1 MTSWI
6 AQTIPFADAWSM
18 HDADVGF
25 GWWLV
30 MAAFWGGVVALL
42 VWLLRGGVAA
52 SRPESGPSR
61 EPTPREILDRRLA
74 EGTLDVEEYERRR
87 RLLEPPADAAHAGAQ
102 PTALGADR

>member
-18 HDADVGF
+18 HDADVGI

-30 MAAFWGGVVALL
+30 MAAFWGAVIAFL
-42 VWLLRGGVAA
+42 VWLLRGGAAA
-52 SRPESGPSR
+52 SRPESTPPR

-74 EGTLDVEEYERRR
+74 EGALDVEEYERRR
-87 RLLEPPADAAHAGAQ
+87 RLLEQPGDAARVGAQ